1 MAEIP
6 PELRDD
12 RPAIDAVTPTAL
24 VTGMGQSLMDD
35 FVRARNKVMKNED
48 HPAIIGVNRSCQ
60 FIKTHIN
67 FTLDRD
73 NASYWRSVAIHPES
87 QWYSVQPD
95 ATKTREDYPWID
107 GWWPKLA
114 GSGSSAWFAAK
125 AALIMG
131 HERVI
136 LCGVPLE
143 PGPYADGIY
152 APTFQDAEKFPS
164 TIRTMR
170 EKMQLDEWTHG
181 AVFSMSGWTKEFFGG
196 PT

>member
-1 MAEIP
+1 MVEIP

-12 RPAIDAVTPTAL
+12 CPAIDAVTPTAL

-67 FTLDRD
+67 LTLDRD
-73 NASYWRSVAIHPES
+73 NASYWRSVAIHPEG

-95 ATKTREDYPWID
+95 ATKTHEDYPWID

-131 HERVI
+131 YERVI

-152 APTFQDAEKFPS
+152 APTFQDAKKFPS

-170 EKMQLDEWTHG
+170 EKMQLDEWTHE
-181 AVFSMSGWTKEFFGG
+181 AVFSMSGWTKAFFGG

>member
-1 MAEIP
+1 MVEIP

-12 RPAIDAVTPTAL
+12 RPAIDAITPTAL

-48 HPAIIGVNRSCQ
+48 HPAILGVNRSCQ
-60 FIKTHIN
+60 FIKTHMN

-73 NASYWRSVAIHPES
+73 NASYWRSVAIHPEG

-95 ATKTREDYPWID
+95 ATKTYEDYPWID

-114 GSGSSAWFAAK
+114 GAGSSAWFAAK

-131 HERVI
+131 YERVI

-152 APTFQDAEKFPS
+152 APTFQDAGRFPT

-170 EKMQLDEWTHG
+170 EKMQLDEWTHE

-196 PT
+196 P